1 MGAQRIE
8 LDDENVLAGL
18 EIACFNAIF
27 ISRKR
32 YDLGQQG
39 AVLPGAFGLH
49 VAVSSRGARWH
60 WIASAVERDFPLI
73 TVLRYH

>member
-18 EIACFNAIF
+18 EIACINAIF

-39 AVLPGAFGLH
+39 AVL
-49 VAVSSRGARWH
+49 SNGARWYKPRD
-60 WIASAVERDFPLI
+60 SAA
-73 TVLRYH
+73 